1 MLGCPPQRVA
11 DLLQIAG
18 LFDFIEDVVVWVKDA
33 HGRYCWVNRAFLL
46 NYAPEGSRGTA
57 LERSEQILGKTDYD
71 LSPVFLADQFRLDD
85 EQVLAGNRIVNR
97 IELVGEADGPASWHV
112 TNKIPLLDLDGTII
126 GTAGMTRRLNAQDQD
141 LVCSSGFGPVLAHLR
156 DHYPEPIANRELARR
171 AHMSVRAFER
181 KFQATFHLTPQKYL
195 RKLRLRM
202 AGRALVYTHHTLA
215 EVALSCGFA
224 DQSHFTREFHRQF
237 GRTPREYRDH
247 YARNGLLKAV
257 ETQSAQ
263 SAVQKPKSK

>member
-1 MLGCPPQRVA
+1 MLGCPPKRGA
-11 DLLQIAG
+11 ELLQIAG

-33 HGRYCWVNRAFLL
+33 RGCYCWVNRAFLL
-46 NYAPEGSRGTA
+46 NYAPPGADGTA
-57 LERSEQILGKTDYD
+57 LDRPELILGKTDYD
-71 LSPVFLADQFRLDD
+71 LSPAFLADQFRLDD

-97 IELVGEADGPASWHV
+97 IERVGEAEGSASWHV
-112 TNKIPLLDLDGTII
+112 TNKIPLFDAEGTII
-126 GTAGMTRRLNAQDQD
+126 GTAGMTRRLDPRDQD
-141 LVCSSGFGPVLAHLR
+141 LVGASGFGPVLAHMR
-156 DHYPEPIANRELARR
+156 DHYPEAIANRPLARL

-181 KFQATFHLTPQKYL
+181 KFQAAFHLTPQKYL

-202 AGRALVYTHHTLA
+202 ASRALVYTDHPLA

-247 YARNGLLKAV
+247 YA
-257 ETQSAQ
+257 
-263 SAVQKPKSK
+263 KSGVL